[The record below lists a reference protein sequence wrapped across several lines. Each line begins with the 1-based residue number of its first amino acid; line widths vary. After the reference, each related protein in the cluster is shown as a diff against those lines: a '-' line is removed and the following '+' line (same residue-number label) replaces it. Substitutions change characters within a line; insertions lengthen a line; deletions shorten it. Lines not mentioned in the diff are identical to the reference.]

1 MIGWAPKRMTSS
13 GCHHPSPSFGLLI
26 SSCSA
31 SSAFSIPIPLSFRF
45 EIKPTTATRPLP
57 MYGHPTFPRS
67 SPEFLC
73 GLLASPDVMSSPSC
87 PLPQLTVSP
96 SVDSVSEMLHSGSS
110 GSYNSPSSL
119 ASCCTQRPSFIRSI
133 SSHSLQNNELHCRFA
148 SSLNDFIDSDSGP
161 VRRVFST
168 GDLQQHYG
176 RSRRAESPLSSE
188 SNAIIE
194 GMSRACR
201 YSPEEKKERI
211 QRYRTKRNHRN
222 FNKKI
227 KYACRKTLA
236 DSRPRIRGRFIR
248 NTETET
254 NPQAAWSHMDGE
266 EDEMNWISF
275 LDIHSHQLLAN
286 P

>member
-1 MIGWAPKRMTSS
+1 
-13 GCHHPSPSFGLLI
+13 
-26 SSCSA
+26 
-31 SSAFSIPIPLSFRF
+31 
-45 EIKPTTATRPLP
+45 

-67 SPEFLC
+67 SSELLC
-73 GLLASPDVMSSPSC
+73 RLLTSPDVMSSPLC

-96 SVDSVSEMLHSGSS
+96 SVDSVSEVLQSGSS

-133 SSHSLQNNELHCRFA
+133 SSHSLHCRFA
-148 SSLNDFIDSDSGP
+148 SSLNDFIDTDSGP

-168 GDLQQHYG
+168 GDLHQVSNNGGQQQQHYG
-176 RSRRAESPLSSE
+176 RSRRADSPLSNE

-254 NPQAAWSHMDGE
+254 NPQVAWSHMDGE